1 MARAITKFN
10 QLIHEVEIYIETGNG
25 QKYNINPN
33 SIVNLSIEDTLSNW
47 VLQGT
52 LSFFYTPDIDG
63 NTIFDSRTG
72 NEKGQPTGIS
82 NNEKIPTLSFTND
95 GKDTIF
101 IQIVPKSSNSNTTIA
116 KGAQAPEFNIPENSV
131 FWSMTQKFAIYEM
144 EDIDLPPGAQN
155 AASSTLK
162 CYKLYFWDFLY
173 QKLLTNIIEYS
184 TGESPL
190 ANPQADI
197 EKSFEH
203 PGTIPTGMAMKEI
216 LEKSLESDLKI
227 GDGEDW
233 EEGATNIFYTT
244 PAQTTAYDSLMYIF
258 NHHISNKSSGDIN
271 DQSILMKER
280 GPNFGD
286 TGYFTLRPVS
296 HYFEKAGNSKDSPG
310 EYQIEHF
317 FLQSYTDS
325 GSQGA
330 TPTKDY
336 KAPLAKDSSSVEVD
350 IKTLKYHQI
359 TNYRFVDIASI
370 TNAREFLTRPVY
382 SVNFKT
388 RELLVEFQANK
399 VDAAKKFIADNY
411 ISQLYKGKGE
421 PEELFLVNIDKD
433 KQSKNLKPTFSL
445 FRDDPR
451 GRQAVGVKK
460 TLYTGLFHNACVNF
474 RTLGLTYREPGRF
487 IAIDKTEGVEPGDFQ
502 NKFFGQWFVI
512 CVKHI
517 FEAEMYYNDI
527 TAVKIHRFE
536 PLKSQK

>member
-1 MARAITKFN
+1 MAGVITKFN
-10 QLIHEVEIYIETGNG
+10 QLLHNVEIYIETGAG
-25 QKYNINPN
+25 QKYSINPN
-33 SIVNLSIEDTLSNW
+33 SIINLAIEDTLSNW
-47 VLQGT
+47 VIQGT
-52 LSFFYTPDIDG
+52 LTFFYTPDIDG

-72 NEKGQPTGIS
+72 NEKSQSTGLNS
-82 NNEKIPTLSFTND
+82 SEKIPTLNFTND
-95 GKDTIF
+95 GNDTVF
-101 IQIVPKSSNSNTTIA
+101 IQIIPKSQNSNIDVVNGKSTPA
-116 KGAQAPEFNIPENSV
+116 FNIPENSI
-131 FWSMTQKFAIYEM
+131 FWSITHKLAVYEM

-162 CYKLYFWDFLY
+162 CYKLYFWDYLY
-173 QKLLTNIIEYS
+173 QKLLTNIVQYS
-184 TGESPL
+184 TGESPQ

-197 EKSFEH
+197 EKGFEH
-203 PGTIPTGMAMKEI
+203 PGTIPTGIAMKEI
-216 LEKSLESDLKI
+216 LEKSLEDNTKV
-227 GDGEDW
+227 GNGEDW
-233 EEGATNIFYTT
+233 EEGATNIFFTT
-244 PAQTTAYDSLMYIF
+244 PAQTTAYDSLMYVF
-258 NHHISNKSSGDIN
+258 NQHISNKSSGDIN

-286 TGYFTLRPVS
+286 TGYLTLRPVS

-317 FLQSYTDS
+317 FLQSYTDEDL
-325 GSQGA
+325 QGA
-330 TPTKDY
+330 RPTKDFR
-336 KAPLAKDSSSVEVD
+336 APFSKDSSNVEVD

-399 VDAAKKFIADNY
+399 VEAAKKFIADNY
-411 ISQLYKGKGE
+411 ISQLYKGQGS
-421 PEELFLVNIDKD
+421 PEELFLINIDKN
-433 KQSKNLKPTFSL
+433 KQNKNLKPSFSL

-451 GRQAVGVKK
+451 GRQAVGIQK
-460 TLYTGLFHNACVNF
+460 TLYTGLFHNACINF

-487 IAIDKTEGVEPGDFQ
+487 VAIDKTEGVESGDFQ

-536 PLKSQK
+536 PLMS